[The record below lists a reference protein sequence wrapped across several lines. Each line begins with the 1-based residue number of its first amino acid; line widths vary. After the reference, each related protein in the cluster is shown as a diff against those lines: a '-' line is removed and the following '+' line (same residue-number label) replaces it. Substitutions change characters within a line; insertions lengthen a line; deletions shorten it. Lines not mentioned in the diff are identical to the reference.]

1 MFQIVSS
8 FLVENIS
15 IAIGIVSAYAVSLL
29 TNINIFK
36 S

>member
-15 IAIGIVSAYAVSLL
+15 IGIGIISAGLLSFL